1 MQIVSGLEMSIANQY
16 FDDSLIS
23 IKQRDLEQKSKIKS
37 KPTHEWIFNYKRR

>member
-23 IKQRDLEQKSKIKS
+23 IKQQDLE
-37 KPTHEWIFNYKRR
+37 

>member
-23 IKQRDLEQKSKIKS
+23 TKQQDLE
-37 KPTHEWIFNYKRR
+37 